1 MGLERYVE
9 QEGSQQSD
17 RCKTIANYQTVQLL
31 PLYKT
36 FLRHNW
42 SLWSLGPAL
51 SLHCL
56 LFIFIILLSHT

>member
-42 SLWSLGPAL
+42 SLRYPGLGSLPTGEIT
-51 SLHCL
+51 L
-56 LFIFIILLSHT
+56 LLRLIY